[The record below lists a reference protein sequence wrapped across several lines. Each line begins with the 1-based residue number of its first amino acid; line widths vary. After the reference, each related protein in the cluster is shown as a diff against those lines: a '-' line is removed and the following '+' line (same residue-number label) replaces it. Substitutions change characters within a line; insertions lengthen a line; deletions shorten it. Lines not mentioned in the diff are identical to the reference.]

1 MRASRWALTGN
12 GDGGA
17 LRVAQHLAVPIDTP
31 AALPEGFAVRPPTP
45 ADAEAILALARAHNE
60 RIVGFADCTLDEV
73 RDDLVEPGYDRATDG
88 WLVHDA
94 GGAVAGYAWSS
105 AKGDGPEVDV
115 DVVASDAA
123 VARWLFAR
131 AAGRAA
137 EMARA
142 RGHRTAE
149 VSAGVYRDDAT
160 LRAVAAELGF
170 ACARAFQRMR
180 IDHGGPRPEPA
191 APPGVTLRRGPGDEA
206 FARQVHAI
214 ETAAFAGHW
223 RTSAPGYELWRQR
236 LDAAATTDWSQ
247 VLVADLEGRPV
258 GALIGNDAFV
268 ENERCGHVQR
278 LGVVPEARSRG
289 VAGHLLRRAFADDAA
304 KGREGTLLHVDTDNV
319 TPALRL
325 YESVGMRS
333 VLVIDAW
340 TRTLAV

>member
-1 MRASRWALTGN
+1 V
-12 GDGGA
+12 
-17 LRVAQHLAVPIDTP
+17 LRVAQHLAVPIDRP
-31 AALPEGFAVRPPTP
+31 AALPEGFTVRPPTP
-45 ADAEAILALARAHNE
+45 ADAEAILALARAQNE
-60 RIVGFADCTLDEV
+60 RIVGFADCTLDDV
-73 RDDLVEPGYDRATDG
+73 RDDLVEPGFDCANDG

-94 GGAVAGYAWSS
+94 GGAVVGYAWSF

-115 DVVASDAA
+115 DVVASDGA
-123 VARWLFAR
+123 VARWLLAR
-131 AAGRAA
+131 AADRGVG
-137 EMARA
+137 MARA
-142 RGHRTAE
+142 RGHRAAE

-170 ACARAFQRMR
+170 ARARTFHRMR

-191 APPGVTLRRGPGDEA
+191 VLPGVTLRRGPGDEA
-206 FARQVHAI
+206 FARQVHAV

-223 RTSAPGYELWRQR
+223 RTPAPGYELWRER
-236 LDAAATTDWSQ
+236 LDAAAMTEWGQ
-247 VLVADLEGRPV
+247 VLLAHLGGRPV

-278 LGVVPEARSRG
+278 LGVLPEARGRG

-325 YESVGMRS
+325 YEGVGMRA